1 MGIAMRYTKKLDNK
15 KKHLYFYDKK
25 EGWTFVKTKN
35 ISERRVLLGEVK
47 HLDAVAIIEDNTP
60 PIFIRS
66 YPGNGGKFSSLELNN
81 FRISIDDELSGFDPK
96 PSSFDV
102 SLNGERLY
110 YAFQPK
116 LKILSYDLEKPL
128 AVGKHSIAIRASD
141 QAGNEL
147 RKTIKFEVY

>member
-1 MGIAMRYTKKLDNK
+1 M
-15 KKHLYFYDKK
+15 
-25 EGWTFVKTKN
+25 
-35 ISERRVLLGEVK
+35 
-47 HLDAVAIIEDNTP
+47 
-60 PIFIRS
+60 
-66 YPGNGGKFSSLELNN
+66 
-81 FRISIDDELSGFDPK
+81 
-96 PSSFDV
+96 